1 MTTQQGPDPG
11 DHVADLDVIASE
23 APPPSRLNESIV
35 VLTAGGAALSGVGFG
50 ISLILG
56 TPLAVHGGLLAL
68 ALLLFGAAVRRY
80 FADTYPDVE
89 AVEPRAIP
97 TPDDEDLPLS
107 DVPAAADRRSFVKR
121 VLLVCG
127 GIFGIGIAAP
137 PIASLGPAPAGTLRR
152 TAWQEGLRLVSSD
165 GQPIKPDDVAGGGIA
180 SIWPEDAI
188 GEERSAV
195 ILIRLNAEPQPPT
208 VLDWVIDDTLVAYSK
223 VCTHAGCPVAL
234 FRERDNA
241 LFCPCHQSTFAP
253 DKGALVTF
261 GPAER
266 PLPQLPLGLDQ
277 YGYLIALGDFQ
288 EPVGP
293 ASNSGTT

>member
-1 MTTQQGPDPG
+1 MTSEQQAGAR
-11 DHVADLDVIASE
+11 DHVAELDIIASE
-23 APPPSRLNESIV
+23 PPPPSRLSESIV
-35 VLTAGGAALSGVGFG
+35 LITAIGAAVCGVGFG
-50 ISLILG
+50 VSLIMG
-56 TPLAVHGGLLAL
+56 APLFVHGGLLAL

-89 AVEPRAIP
+89 AVEAREIP
-97 TPDDEDLPLS
+97 TPADEDLPLS
-107 DVPAAADRRSFVKR
+107 DVPAVPNRRSFVKR

-137 PIASLGPAPAGTLRR
+137 PIASLGPAPAGTLRK
-152 TAWQEGLRLVSSD
+152 TAWENGRRLVGSD
-165 GQPIKPDDVAGGGIA
+165 GQPIKPEDVAGGGIA

-195 ILIRLNAEPQPPT
+195 ILIRLNTEPQPPT
-208 VLDWVIDDTLVAYSK
+208 VAEWVIDDTLVAYSK

-253 DKGALVTF
+253 ARGAEVTF

-266 PLPQLPLGLDQ
+266 PLPQLPLGTDQ
-277 YGYLIALGDFQ
+277 YGYLIALGDFR

-293 ASNSGTT
+293 ASNTGTT

>member
-1 MTTQQGPDPG
+1 MTSSEHTGR
-11 DHVADLDVIASE
+11 DHVGELEIIASQP
-23 APPPSRLNESIV
+23 PPPSRLSESIV
-35 VLTAGGAALSGVGFG
+35 VLTAGGAALCGVGFG
-50 ISLILG
+50 ISLVMG
-56 TPLAVHGGLLAL
+56 APLVVHGGLLAL

-89 AVEPRAIP
+89 AVEPREIP
-97 TPDDEDLPLS
+97 TPADDDLPLS
-107 DVPAAADRRSFVKR
+107 DVPAVANRRSFVKR
-121 VLLVCG
+121 ALLVFG

-137 PIASLGPAPAGTLRR
+137 PIASLGPAPAGTLRK
-152 TAWQEGLRLVSSD
+152 TAWEDGRRLVGSD
-165 GQPIKPDDVAGGGIA
+165 GQPIKPQDVAGGGIA

-195 ILIRLNAEPQPPT
+195 ILIRLRDEPQPPT
-208 VLDWVIDDTLVAYSK
+208 NLDWVVDGTLVAYSK

-253 DKGALVTF
+253 ARGAVVTF

-266 PLPQLPLGLDQ
+266 PLAQLPLGTDQ
-277 YGYLIALGDFQ
+277 YGYLIARGDFTQ
-288 EPVGP
+288 PVGP
-293 ASNSGTT
+293 ASNTGTT